1 MSRERSGPSATLTT
15 PTMSDDDGIGTAVIR
30 EAFPYLCVRGAARA
44 IEFYTHVF
52 GAVETLRLTDGQG
65 RVGHAE
71 LELGPVTL
79 MLADEHPEHGI
90 LSPLAHGG
98 TGMRVHLHVDDV
110 DALAR
115 RAWDA
120 GATILMAP
128 ADQAHGERQC
138 RLRDPFGHEWLLGHP
153 VEDVPLEEVRRR
165 IAAAAG

>member
-1 MSRERSGPSATLTT
+1 RD
-15 PTMSDDDGIGTAVIR
+15 TMSDANGAGAPLIR

-44 IEFYTHVF
+44 IEFYTRVF
-52 GAVETLRLTDGQG
+52 GAVEKLRLTDRQG

-79 MLADEHPEHGI
+79 MLADEHPEYGI
-90 LSPLAHGG
+90 LSPLAFGG
-98 TGMRVHLHVDDV
+98 TGARIHLHVDDV
-110 DALAR
+110 DVLAR

-128 ADQAHGERQC
+128 ADQVHGERQC

-165 IAAAAG
+165 IEAEGSGAAPPPPAPA